1 MVMSKFYMHMPT
13 HTCMLSSCVYAYT
26 HTCSEEGKKKKKRD
40 HERQVS
46 LGMELR
52 LWQVF
57 LPTEP
62 FHQSLKHVPFNMST
76 LFPLGYI

>member
-1 MVMSKFYMHMPT
+1 MHMPT

-26 HTCSEEGKKKKKRD
+26 HTCSEGEKKKKEARSWEIGVTGD
-40 HERQVS
+40 GTQVVAS
-46 LGMELR
+46 
-52 LWQVF
+52 V

-76 LFPLGYI
+76 LFPLGYIWITI

>member
-1 MVMSKFYMHMPT
+1 MVMSKLYMHMPT
-13 HTCMLSSCVYAYT
+13 HACMLSSCVYAYT
-26 HTCSEEGKKKKKRD
+26 HTCSEEEEKKKKKKRD

-52 LWQVF
+52 LWQMF

-62 FHQSLKHVPFNMST
+62 SPVLKTCP
-76 LFPLGYI
+76 I